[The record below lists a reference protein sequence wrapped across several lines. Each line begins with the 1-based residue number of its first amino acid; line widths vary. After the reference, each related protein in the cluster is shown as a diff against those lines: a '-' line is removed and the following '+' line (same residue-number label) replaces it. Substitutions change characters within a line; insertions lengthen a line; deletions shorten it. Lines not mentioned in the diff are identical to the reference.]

1 MSEIDSSLSG
11 FLVHN
16 FFFLITII
24 IPITITNTM
33 MIIITIT
40 IIITFEFDLLED
52 SLFGNWGKVLG
63 VEIKVVD
70 DDDDGVVKYVFDD
83 DSVVDD
89 IVGSETIFLI
99 KFESNIPTSQENC
112 FW

>member
-1 MSEIDSSLSG
+1 MNIKA
-11 FLVHN
+11 
-16 FFFLITII
+16 
-24 IPITITNTM
+24 NTM

-40 IIITFEFDLLED
+40 IIITFEFDLLGD
-52 SLFGNWGKVLG
+52 SLFGNLGKVLG
-63 VEIKVVD
+63 VEGNAV

-112 FW
+112 F